1 MALRGKQRRQLSANR
16 LVLEGDLAASRKPW
30 SDAVGVYR
38 QGLKASQAPQLV
50 VKLHGALVASGNKAE
65 ADKTASSWL
74 QDHPKDSVF
83 RFYLA
88 EYASAQR
95 DYASAAK
102 QYQAL
107 LQIQP
112 ENALALNNLA
122 WVSGQL
128 KDPKAIEYAE
138 RANSLASNQPAM
150 MDTLAMLLAESGN
163 TDRALQLLNRAL
175 SIAPQ
180 AADIRLNLARVLI
193 QVGKKS
199 DAKAALD
206 EIAKLGT
213 SYPRQTEVEELRKA
227 L

>member
-1 MALRGKQRRQLSANR
+1 
-16 LVLEGDLAASRKPW
+16 
-30 SDAVGVYR
+30 
-38 QGLKASQAPQLV
+38 
-50 VKLHGALVASGNKAE
+50 
-65 ADKTASSWL
+65 
-74 QDHPKDSVF
+74 
-83 RFYLA
+83 
-88 EYASAQR
+88 
-95 DYASAAK
+95 
-102 QYQAL
+102 
-107 LQIQP
+107 
-112 ENALALNNLA
+112 
-122 WVSGQL
+122 
-128 KDPKAIEYAE
+128 
-138 RANSLASNQPAM
+138 M